1 MIVLQVFLTTVVLL
15 LPFFVGFF
23 LNKKTF
29 SEAYLY
35 GQVAMWGLFE
45 LIAVPMVYFRASF
58 NALFIVYTCAIL
70 VPVAF
75 GVRKMFLFLRKG
87 EIAKPKIQFNLFF
100 ALAALLI
107 LYQAGIYIFGVHLD
121 EDDARWIAE
130 ANDAL
135 VKNRMLLHNPATGE
149 YIGRFVGEMVKDVFS
164 PWSMY
169 VAVLGRLTQVP
180 PVVIAHTVYAPVLL
194 LLSYSVYNRIGKNLF
209 KGKTEQGIFLLMV
222 AVINLFM
229 AGNVYTQSVFTLTR
243 IWQGK
248 AVVAA
253 VMIPLFLLL
262 LLEIEKENTVSNWL
276 WLVCGGAAACLF
288 SGMGI
293 AIAVILIAVYGGY
306 AVVCR
311 RWKRIPLFLLALAI
325 PVTYGLLYMRLKG

>member
-1 MIVLQVFLTTVVLL
+1 MTILKGFLAVLVLL
-15 LPFFVGFF
+15 FPLFVGTF
-23 LNKKTF
+23 LNRKTL
-29 SEAYLY
+29 SEAYLF
-35 GQVAMWGLFE
+35 GQVAMWGLFQ
-45 LIAVPMVYFRASF
+45 LIAVPMVYFRAAF
-58 NALFIVYTCAIL
+58 NTLFYVYVSVLAIL
-70 VPVAF
+70 VLL
-75 GVRKMFLFLRKG
+75 GIRKMILQWMKRDRKKF
-87 EIAKPKIQFNLFF
+87 EFRFNLFF
-100 ALAALLI
+100 VLASLVI
-107 LYQAGIYIFGVHLD
+107 LYQASIYIFGMHLD

-169 VAVLGRLTQVP
+169 LAVISRLTMIR
-180 PVVIAHTVYAPVLL
+180 PVTMAHTVYAPVLL
-194 LLSYSVYNRIGKNLF
+194 LISYNVYIQIGKRLF

-222 AVINLFM
+222 SVINLFM

-253 VMIPLFLLL
+253 VVIPLFLML
-262 LLEIEKENTVSNWL
+262 LLEIENENTVASWL
-276 WLVCGGAAACLF
+276 WLACAGFAACLF

-293 AIAVILIAVYGGY
+293 AISVIMIAVYGGY
-306 AVVCR
+306 AIICK
-311 RWKRIPLFLLALAI
+311 RWKRIPFFLFALVV
-325 PVTYGLLYMRLKG
+325 PVVYGFLYYRMKG